1 MRKDLFT
8 VLTSSYFTFA
18 LFVFTGAYCLLNA
31 EQCASNANIV
41 NYADALWFA
50 LNASSVGN
58 SNFYPVT
65 NLGRFIGAILILVG
79 YALFTLNIAV
89 ISSYFSHKLN
99 KHKER

>member
-8 VLTSSYFTFA
+8 VLTSSYFTFG
-18 LFVFTGAYCLLNA
+18 LFVFTGAYCLLNV
-31 EQCASNANIV
+31 ERGASDANIL
-41 NYADALWFA
+41 NYADALWFS

-65 NLGRFIGAILILVG
+65 NLGRLIGAVLILVG

-89 ISSYFSHKLN
+89 ISSYFSHKL
-99 KHKER
+99 KQHKER

>member
-1 MRKDLFT
+1 L
-8 VLTSSYFTFA
+8 
-18 LFVFTGAYCLLNA
+18 VFIGAYCVLNA
-31 EQCASNANIV
+31 EKCADNANIIT
-41 NYADALWFA
+41 YADALWFA

-65 NLGRFIGAILILVG
+65 NTGRLIGAVLILVG

-89 ISSYFSHKLN
+89 ISSYFSHKL